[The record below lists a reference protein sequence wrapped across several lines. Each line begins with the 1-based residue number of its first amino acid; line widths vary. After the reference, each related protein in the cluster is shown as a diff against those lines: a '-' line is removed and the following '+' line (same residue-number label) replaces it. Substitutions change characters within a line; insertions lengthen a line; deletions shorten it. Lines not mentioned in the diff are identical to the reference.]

1 MKLVAEPSR
10 YALGPSRRGPAHR
23 AATRRVKEWVR
34 VRFKLGDDDVVSAAE
49 IECALPGCPP
59 LETVI
64 AFWLADG
71 KRRHYKIFKPIV
83 NVVDD
88 DLPPSWMRDALIV
101 EEGFECSCC

>member
-1 MKLVAEPSR
+1 MNLDAEPSP
-10 YALGPSRRGPAHR
+10 YALGPSRRGAGHR

-34 VRFKLGDDDVVSAAE
+34 ARFKLGEDDVVSAAE

-64 AFWLADG
+64 AFWMADE

-83 NVVDD
+83 DVVED
-88 DLPPSWMRDALIV
+88 DLPPSWMRDALII

>member
-1 MKLVAEPSR
+1 MKLDAEPSP
-10 YALGPSRRGPAHR
+10 YALGPSRRGAGHR
-23 AATRRVKEWVR
+23 AAMRRVKEWVR
-34 VRFKLGDDDVVSAAE
+34 VRFRLGEDDVVSAVE

-64 AFWLADG
+64 AFWMADE

-83 NVVDD
+83 DVVED

>member
-1 MKLVAEPSR
+1 LKLDAEPSP
-10 YALGPSRRGPAHR
+10 YALGPSRRGAGNR
-23 AATRRVKEWVR
+23 AAMRR
-34 VRFKLGDDDVVSAAE
+34 RFRLGEDDVVSAVE

-64 AFWLADG
+64 AFWMADE

-83 NVVDD
+83 DVVED